1 MWLLLNIFNPR
12 QSQLLISISKYC
24 YCNHLISFRAYLG
37 SALYD
42 MPLELRAILALL
54 YNYPFLHSSTVWF
67 LAATTTIFSRS
78 GLMVVL
84 LNHSNVVYIHDRNA
98 YGSYYNATCNW
109 QKSVHCK
116 RSGKGVTSPILYFVQ
131 RIWKWT
137 LVISLSFQIAL
148 FVLWCYG
155 SKFLPTVI
163 TIVLSQCIS
172 FLTLCPTYTTD
183 SKCLY
188 VYPDAQG
195 NVSWGGWGDKP
206 NIILVIQHF
215 ALSLLVLHLG
225 KIRQFQT
232 LSKATYCFEFY

>member
-1 MWLLLNIFNPR
+1 MSLYNLNY
-12 QSQLLISISKYC
+12 ISISKYC
-24 YCNHLISFRAYLG
+24 YCNYLILFLAYLG
-37 SALYD
+37 SPLYD

-54 YNYPFLHSSTVWF
+54 YSYSFLHSSSVWF
-67 LAATTTIFSRS
+67 LAAATTVLSRS
-78 GLMVVL
+78 SLMVVL

-109 QKSVHCK
+109 EKSVHCK
-116 RSGKGVTSPILYFVQ
+116 RSGKKIVSLIIYFFSAEF
-131 RIWKWT
+131 KMNNT
-137 LVISLSFQIAL
+137 PLLFLQIAL

-225 KIRQFQT
+225 KVCQFRI
-232 LSKATYCFEFY
+232 LSKTMY